1 MNKIAT
7 TIILCVSFMQL
18 LFAQQNSGPIS
29 VLKSKFES
37 FDYNEAI
44 SYADSLLTH
53 KSIFSSEE
61 QVQIYLVK
69 GVSQFS
75 LLNYNGAENS
85 FNNILKIN
93 PNYIL
98 DSASVSPKIISFFNN
113 LKSDFE
119 KKLAIKNESVS
130 IKTDTVYLPKIIN
143 KVEPTN
149 DLKQAILRS
158 VIFPGLGHFYLNENT
173 KGWIL
178 TSLSAITLAS
188 SIYFIIDSNKKEKNY
203 LNETNPGLI
212 QQKYNSYNSS
222 YKIKNVSIISFVAVW
237 LYSQIDILFFPHHFY
252 SNDKTISLTPS
263 LFSQFASNLQ
273 LNFQLEF

>member
-44 SYADSLLTH
+44 SYADSLLTD
-53 KSIFSSEE
+53 KSIFSNSE